1 MYACPFCALDGLI
14 TLCPCMM
21 LIHMVGFCIKFSL
34 FKLVHFSSFTPILW
48 IFFYKGRLLRYL
60 IDPLHY
66 IWQGK
71 ARVDMTV
78 EERIEAADRR
88 KRDGNELF
96 KDDKFEEAMQQYE
109 MVWNFT

>member
-1 MYACPFCALDGLI
+1 
-14 TLCPCMM
+14 
-21 LIHMVGFCIKFSL
+21 
-34 FKLVHFSSFTPILW
+34 
-48 IFFYKGRLLRYL
+48 
-60 IDPLHY
+60 
-66 IWQGK
+66 
-71 ARVDMTV
+71 MTV